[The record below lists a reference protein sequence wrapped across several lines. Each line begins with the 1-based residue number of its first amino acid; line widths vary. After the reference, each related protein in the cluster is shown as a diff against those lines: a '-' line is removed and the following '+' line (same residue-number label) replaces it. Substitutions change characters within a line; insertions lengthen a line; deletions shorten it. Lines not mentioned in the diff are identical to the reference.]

1 MEKHDIYLLA
11 RHIERRH
18 VRESYWKR
26 CEERGWEHN
35 TSSWRRGTPSYRPTD
50 EILIG
55 REKKTNINV
64 DGDFM
69 TSGKRLVKSLRKNW
83 NVSKIQER
91 RILGQA
97 QEVGLEWWAH
107 NNNRA
112 FVNEGEWHTG
122 ITKAG
127 KLILQFDGYRTW
139 GGDQKKGIQPRIYLT
154 RKQVGIDV

>member
-1 MEKHDIYLLA
+1 MEKHEIYLLS

-26 CEERGWEHN
+26 CEERGWEH
-35 TSSWRRGTPSYRPTD
+35 RGTGSDRVYRPTD

-55 REKKTNINV
+55 REKKTIINV

-83 NVSKIQER
+83 NVSKIQEG
-91 RILGQA
+91 RILGHA
-97 QEVGLEWWAH
+97 QEVGLEWW
-107 NNNRA
+107 NYGGSNA
-112 FVNEGEWHTG
+112 FVNTGEWHTG

-127 KLILQFDGYRTW
+127 KLMLRFDGYRTW
-139 GGDQKKGIQPRIYLT
+139 GGDKKKGIQPRIYLS
-154 RKQVGIDV
+154 RKQVEIDV